1 MPSLPGTG
9 TSAWVEVDGVRA
21 EEYAV
26 QTPDSKSAKCFIE
39 SVEGLK
45 FAIGWRT
52 EEQEV
57 HLTFFVDGEKQVG
70 IQNQG

>member
-9 TSAWVEVDGVRA
+9 TSAWVEVGGVRA

-26 QTPDSKSAKCFIE
+26 QTPDSKNAKCFIE

-45 FAIGWRT
+45 FAIGYRT
-52 EEQEV
+52 DEQEMHV
-57 HLTFFVDGEKQVG
+57 TVFVDGEE
-70 IQNQG
+70 